1 MTTMLVWLLIVT
13 SNGSSNRGSVV
24 VVERFADVTQ
34 CKHVLDNLP
43 NKYSLEA
50 RCIQASILIPK

>member
-13 SNGSSNRGSVV
+13 SDGVYNRGNVV
-24 VVERFADVTQ
+24 TVERFADVTQ

-43 NKYSLEA
+43 NKSSLEA
-50 RCIQASILIPK
+50 KCVQANILVPK